1 MHADHR
7 CCGDTQHLCAAG
19 EFRAGVF
26 AQPHFDGRPRI
37 TADVVADQGAEQCG
51 VVGSSTRDGCP
62 PVSGREQSA
71 TTPHRDVPPRTPPVY
86 AARSDSRRPPSTR
99 TGCAVSAV
107 AAPIQLD
114 SSRAYDAARP
124 GGTTGGPSAGPVN
137 ATRPLSAQ
145 SRVRSTCRDAAR
157 GVTTENLVLDFTHPT
172 LAQSFSNYEDRM
184 EFHPPRITARQLA
197 GGAADAPLLDDC
209 GAVDTPMMVVDLSRR
224 GRVRRRGSA
233 GRRSTPRPCR
243 GSDPGRV
250 SGGRPDARAV
260 LTDELDVTYSDHV
273 DSRTP
278 RCEVAVP
285 DVDRAVDD
293 LAARVSANPQAAVVL
308 RQVLRS
314 SGGLDTVRPST
325 SNRSPIRRCWA
336 APSSAAGSGSAET
349 DHRHRH
355 RIANPS

>member
-1 MHADHR
+1 M
-7 CCGDTQHLCAAG
+7 
-19 EFRAGVF
+19 F

-71 TTPHRDVPPRTPPVY
+71 TTPHRDVPAANASRVRGALGQQTAAVDPYRVRGVRRGRTDPTRQFTGV
-86 AARSDSRRPPSTR
+86 RRGP
-99 TGCAVSAV
+99 
-107 AAPIQLD
+107 
-114 SSRAYDAARP
+114 P

-243 GSDPGRV
+243 GSDPGRGERRT
-250 SGGRPDARAV
+250 SGRTGRAHGRARRHV
-260 LTDELDVTYSDHV
+260 LRPRRQPH
-273 DSRTP
+273 P

-314 SGGLDTVRPST
+314 SGGLDTRAAVDVESLAYST
-325 SNRSPIRRCWA
+325 LLGGPEFGRWL
-336 APSSAAGSGSAET
+336 GSAET